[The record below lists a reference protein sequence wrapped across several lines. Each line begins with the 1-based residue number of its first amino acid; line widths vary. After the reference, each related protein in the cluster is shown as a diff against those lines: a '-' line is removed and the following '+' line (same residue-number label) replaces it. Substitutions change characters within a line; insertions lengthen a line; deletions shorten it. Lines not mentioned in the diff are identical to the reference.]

1 MTEGAQL
8 EDLVADAQATGIDP
22 AGPVTIV
29 AATWSGAQAVEL
41 VYRDVHGNL
50 RERLVFRSDEGAF
63 RVAPRTARAWS
74 FDADGHRFRLAAE
87 ARRIALAH
95 LFDPYLALTSSL
107 LEPLPHQIEAVYGT
121 MLPRHPLRFLL
132 ADDPGAG
139 KTIMAGL
146 YLKELMIRG
155 DAERCLVVAPGSLV
169 TQWQEELADKFGLAF
184 DIVTKTDLD
193 AVGTTDVFA
202 TKPRLIAR
210 VDQLARRDDV
220 VARLGTLDWDVVIVD
235 EAHRLSAHFYGQE
248 VRKTK
253 KYLLGEVLG
262 ATTRHLLL
270 MTATPHSG
278 SEEDFQLFLALLD
291 ADRFEGRFRDGVHAI
306 DPSDLMRRMV
316 KEKLLT
322 FEGTPLFPERRAT
335 TVQFELSAPE
345 MALYDEVTDYVRE
358 QMNRADR
365 LTAEGQGRRGNTVGF
380 ALTLLQRRLASSPEA
395 IFQSLARR
403 RKRLEARVV
412 DEQQRARAAALRMTP
427 SEERL
432 SAVLSLD
439 AGGDDVIDPDAWDDL
454 DGAER
459 EELEAEVVDAATAA
473 ATVAELEAEI
483 ATLATLEALARRLT
497 TQGVDAKWVQL
508 SELLSQTREMFD
520 ARGARRKL
528 LVFTEHRDT
537 LNYLV
542 DRLRTFLGDASAVV
556 AISGS
561 TPREERRAI
570 QARFTQDESALVL
583 VATDAAG
590 EGINLQR
597 AHLVINYDLPWN
609 PNRIEQRFGRVHRI
623 GQTEVCHMWN
633 LVAADTRE
641 AQVYLRLLDK
651 IETQRRAYA
660 GQVFDVLGEALSGR
674 ELRGLLIDAIRYG
687 EQPEVRARIDQV
699 IDATVGD
706 RVRAAIERPPL
717 ATETLAVAEV
727 DRIRTEMAD
736 AAARRLQPHYI
747 GEFFAAAIA
756 ELGGSLREREP
767 GRYSIPTVPPAV
779 RARDRQIGTGAPVLT
794 SYARVTFDKELIRA
808 AGAPPAE
815 LISPGHPLLDAVVD
829 LISERYRGM
838 LTQGT
843 VLVDDKDLS
852 TTPRVLV
859 LLEHAIADGRST
871 RHNEPLVVSRR
882 FEFVEVPEHGEP
894 RTAGSAPYLDYR
906 PLREDEVSLVQPVVG
921 APWLRTGDGER
932 GPKEAGLEEIGL
944 DYAIEVAVP
953 RHLAQVRLH
962 TENRVDA
969 TLAAVR
975 ERLLRAVNYWDQR
988 ANELQLRAD
997 AGRTPQMNVDRAR
1010 DRAARLAER
1019 LEARTAEL
1027 QAERTIHALPPKVA
1041 GGALIV
1047 PAGLVAQLLAEAG
1060 AAFEDGSY
1068 LPDGSPTT
1076 EEGRRAVERR
1086 AVEAVL
1092 RAEEAL
1098 GYQPVDLNVDEP
1110 NHPGYDIHSSEP
1122 AAGGALGAIR
1132 LIEVKGRIAGSA
1144 TVTISKNEMLTA
1156 LNEPDR
1162 FILALVSVS
1171 PDGPEHDEVR
1181 YVRRP
1186 FENWRPIQAF
1196 ETVSVNRAWAQLWKS
1211 GSPPS

>member
-1 MTEGAQL
+1 MERGAHVGREQHDARL
-8 EDLVADAQATGIDP
+8 EDLTVGAEVDGLDAS
-22 AGPVTIV
+22 GPVTV
-29 AATWSGAQAVEL
+29 VFATWSGTQAIEL
-41 VYRDVHGNL
+41 VFRDLNGNL
-50 RERLVFRSDEGAF
+50 RERLVFRTEEGSF
-63 RVAPRTARAWS
+63 RIAPRTPRVWS

-87 ARRIALAH
+87 ARRIRLAH

-184 DIVTKTDLD
+184 DIVTKADLD
-193 AVGTTDVFA
+193 AVGTRDVFT
-202 TKPRLIAR
+202 TKSRLIAR
-210 VDQLARRDDV
+210 ADQLARRDDV
-220 VARLGTLDWDVVIVD
+220 VARLGNVDWDVVIVD
-235 EAHRLSAHFYGQE
+235 EAHRFSAHFYGQE

-306 DPSDLMRRMV
+306 DPSDLMRRVV

-322 FEGTPLFPERRAT
+322 FEGKPLFPERRAT
-335 TVQFELSAPE
+335 TVQFRLSGPE
-345 MALYDEVTDYVRE
+345 MALYDEVTEYVRE

-412 DEQQRARAAALRMTP
+412 DERQRVRAAALGMTT

-432 SAVLSLD
+432 SAVLRLD
-439 AGGDDVIDPDAWDDL
+439 TVGDDDIDPDAWDDL

-459 EELEAEVVDAATAA
+459 EALETEVVDAATAA

-483 ATLATLEALARRLT
+483 VTLQTLEALARRLT

-508 SELLSQTREMFD
+508 SELLSQARAMFD
-520 ARGARRKL
+520 PQGARRKL

-537 LNYLV
+537 LHYLV
-542 DRLRTFLGDASAVV
+542 DRLRTFLGDAAAVV

-687 EQPEVRARIDQV
+687 ERPEVRARIDQV

-736 AAARRLQPHYI
+736 VAARRLQPHYI
-747 GEFFAAAIA
+747 GEFFAAAFA

-779 RARDRQIGTGAPVLT
+779 RARDRQIGTGAPLLT

-808 AGAPPAE
+808 PGAPPAE
-815 LISPGHPLLDAVVD
+815 LIAPGHPLLDAVVD
-829 LISERYRGM
+829 LISERHRGL
-838 LTQGT
+838 LTQGA
-843 VLVDDKDLS
+843 VLVDDDDPS

-871 RHNEPLVVSRR
+871 RHHEPLVVSRR
-882 FEFVEVPEHGEP
+882 FEFVEIPEHGEP

-906 PLREDEVSLVQPVVG
+906 PLRDDEISLVRPVID
-921 APWLRTGDGER
+921 APWLRTDDA
-932 GPKEAGLEEIGL
+932 GPGLEEVGL
-944 DYAIEVAVP
+944 DYAIQVAVP

-969 TLAAVR
+969 TMAAVR

-997 AGRTPQMNVDRAR
+997 AGRTPKMNVDRAR

-1019 LEARTAEL
+1019 LDVRTAEL
-1027 QAERTIHALPPKVA
+1027 RAERAIHALPPKVV

-1047 PAGLVAQLLAEAG
+1047 PGGLLAQLG
-1060 AAFEDGSY
+1060 DGVD
-1068 LPDGSPTT
+1068 P
-1076 EEGRRAVERR
+1076 E
-1086 AVEAVL
+1086 L

-1098 GYQPVDLNVDEP
+1098 GFRPVDLNVDEP
-1110 NHPGYDIHSSEP
+1110 NHPGYDIRSTEP
-1122 AAGGALGAIR
+1122 AADGALGAIR

-1162 FILALVSVS
+1162 FILALVAVS
-1171 PDGPEHDEVR
+1171 PDGPDHDEVR

-1186 FENWRPIQAF
+1186 FENWQPIQAF
-1196 ETVSVNRAWAQLWKS
+1196 ETVSVNRPWTQLWDLAT
-1211 GSPPS
+1211 PPG